1 MEWLFVLVVALI
13 IFGPVIWA
21 LTAGRRGGAPAGEDA
36 GGASAYGW
44 LIRRLL
50 RWGAGFPVGSRAR
63 AHRRG
68 HA

>member
-1 MEWLFVLVVALI
+1 MEWLFVLLVALI

-50 RWGAGFPVGSRAR
+50 RWGGK
-63 AHRRG
+63 
-68 HA
+68 

>member
-36 GGASAYGW
+36 G
-44 LIRRLL
+44 
-50 RWGAGFPVGSRAR
+50 AR
-63 AHRRG
+63 PPTG
-68 HA
+68 G